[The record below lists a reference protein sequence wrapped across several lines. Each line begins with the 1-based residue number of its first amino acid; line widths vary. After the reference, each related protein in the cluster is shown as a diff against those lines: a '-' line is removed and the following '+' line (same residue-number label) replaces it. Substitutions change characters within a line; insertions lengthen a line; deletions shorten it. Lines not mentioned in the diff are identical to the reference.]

1 VAEAVLRPYGQIVFS
16 RDLGSGLLVLLA
28 VAVFPSLLAATLVAV
43 GVAAAVTLALGLG
56 VPAVRQGSLGCLA
69 VLTTLGLGV
78 FLPEGGHPAVLVA
91 LGAVLAVLFGASFEA
106 VFAGVALPTHALP
119 FVAATYTVHLAA
131 RVLPASEASFTLLQP
146 WSALGPQ
153 ALAPSWLDVPAA
165 LVFLHGGAAGLLV
178 IAAIALYSRI
188 ALALAALGAGVA
200 VALHAA
206 LRGAVP
212 WSGLDTTAA
221 FNAVLAAIAVG
232 GVWFVPQRSSF
243 ALGAGAAA
251 VACVISY
258 ALTPVMGR
266 LALPVLSLPFV
277 VTTHLLLTA
286 VRRREHDR
294 APRSAVPGE
303 RPEET
308 LATHL
313 HRVRRFGDALWLP
326 FRLPFR
332 GEWVVTQGHDGAH
345 THQGPWR
352 HGLDFEVAG
361 PEGGLHA
368 RGGVE
373 LRDYRCYGLPVLA
386 AGAGTVA
393 LVVDGVPDNRP
404 GTLNL
409 DDRWGNAVVVA
420 HGIGLYSV
428 YAHLQPG
435 SLRVKPGEAVLAG
448 AELGRCGASG
458 RAARPHLHFQV
469 QRIPTLGSATIPV
482 DFGDVVTSGGEVPHL
497 HRRMI
502 PAEQDR
508 VRPVVRD
515 EALARALG
523 FAPGASY
530 ELLEATTGRRETA
543 RVEVDLLGRRRLR
556 STEASLVVDPYD
568 SGLVILELLGDPR
581 SLLRDVL
588 LALAR
593 VPFDQASALA
603 WRDALSHRL
612 LLPRWLRPLVDLTAV
627 IAPRLGDL
635 TIAYALRRTAGQ
647 VEIEGVAEALR
658 TRAVID
664 LGAGPHRIEVE
675 RRGVRSVIELRPV
688 PAGPGPVGGD
698 GATPEAA

>member
-1 VAEAVLRPYGQIVFS
+1 
-16 RDLGSGLLVLLA
+16 
-28 VAVFPSLLAATLVAV
+28 
-43 GVAAAVTLALGLG
+43 
-56 VPAVRQGSLGCLA
+56 
-69 VLTTLGLGV
+69 
-78 FLPEGGHPAVLVA
+78 
-91 LGAVLAVLFGASFEA
+91 
-106 VFAGVALPTHALP
+106 
-119 FVAATYTVHLAA
+119 
-131 RVLPASEASFTLLQP
+131 
-146 WSALGPQ
+146 
-153 ALAPSWLDVPAA
+153 
-165 LVFLHGGAAGLLV
+165 
-178 IAAIALYSRI
+178 
-188 ALALAALGAGVA
+188 
-200 VALHAA
+200 
-206 LRGAVP
+206 
-212 WSGLDTTAA
+212 
-221 FNAVLAAIAVG
+221 
-232 GVWFVPQRSSF
+232 
-243 ALGAGAAA
+243 
-251 VACVISY
+251 
-258 ALTPVMGR
+258 
-266 LALPVLSLPFV
+266 
-277 VTTHLLLTA
+277 
-286 VRRREHDR
+286 
-294 APRSAVPGE
+294 
-303 RPEET
+303 
-308 LATHL
+308 
-313 HRVRRFGDALWLP
+313 
-326 FRLPFR
+326 
-332 GEWVVTQGHDGAH
+332 
-345 THQGPWR
+345 
-352 HGLDFEVAG
+352 
-361 PEGGLHA
+361 
-368 RGGVE
+368 
-373 LRDYRCYGLPVLA
+373 
-386 AGAGTVA
+386 
-393 LVVDGVPDNRP
+393 
-404 GTLNL
+404 
-409 DDRWGNAVVVA
+409 
-420 HGIGLYSV
+420 
-428 YAHLQPG
+428 
-435 SLRVKPGEAVLAG
+435 
-448 AELGRCGASG
+448 
-458 RAARPHLHFQV
+458 V